1 VRTMV
6 SLDDQ
11 LLISAKHRSA
21 EENVSLA
28 RVIENAL
35 RDAVGN
41 PRTEG
46 KSKKLITA
54 SETGVKPGVDLDSG
68 RSLLDIMGDPS

>member
-1 VRTMV
+1 MV

-11 LLISAKHRSA
+11 LLISAKHRAA

-54 SETGVKPGVDLDSG
+54 SETG
-68 RSLLDIMGDPS
+68 